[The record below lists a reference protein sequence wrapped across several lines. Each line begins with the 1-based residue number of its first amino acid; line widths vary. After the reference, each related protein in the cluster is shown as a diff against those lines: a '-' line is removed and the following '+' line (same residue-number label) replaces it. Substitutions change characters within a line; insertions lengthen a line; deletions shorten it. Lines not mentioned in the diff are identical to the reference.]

1 MTAAAVTIRRVKLSP
16 RWSAAPAREALQ
28 RGWSDVHLAR
38 YGLPAQAIVVVRRL
52 QAPGSAFQAAR
63 TDLLAGAV
71 SAAVSVAMSAAVR
84 PAFEAALGAGVAA
97 VWFADEAELLACMA
111 RDVLADELA
120 ARWWWPLLLERTA
133 TPALALQR
141 WVAAPQA
148 VPWALQALAANGQG
162 AAWLTHIGP
171 AGRVALVKS
180 LARAYP
186 LCEEVLA
193 GLLAG
198 VLRPGGRAAGGPVGV
213 PVEDHAELRPGRG
226 AAGDVRRPASRDAA
240 LAQAAEADA
249 VEPLLRLAE
258 VLRVAP
264 ERAASAD
271 LVAGLRVVIEA
282 GRARAEI
289 DTRGVAHGLPS
300 NNTHDDAGVA
310 WLNQAPGQ
318 AAWPAAGGAAHRH
331 AWAAAAEPVE
341 GCGEEAASP
350 GSAATGT
357 NATSTNGATGAG
369 QTAQP
374 RDAAA
379 LAHAPTAPAPRP
391 RRLAQ
396 PAAAH
401 VAPTRHLGSHFHTR
415 FGGLAFLLNVALHLG
430 LYGDFTQPLHAG
442 LPLSPWRLLHTA
454 LVAAG
459 GRAGRSDALGQ
470 WLRERA
476 GGAPEPRLGLPWQLP
491 ASALRAFETDTR
503 RWHAL
508 VDAQA
513 LQLWHPAGFCVA
525 QGQPADGLQALLAG
539 WQRPQQAVARHGVSG
554 TRPAPRLSALIWPL
568 LRARLALG
576 LDRPARAALALCLPL
591 HAQVQVRSERLDL
604 HFSLETL
611 PLALRLAGLDR
622 DPGWLPAAGSDI
634 RFHFD

>member
-1 MTAAAVTIRRVKLSP
+1 MTAAAVTIRRLKLSP

-28 RGWSDVHLAR
+28 RGWSDIHLAR

-52 QAPGSAFQAAR
+52 QVPGSAFQTAH
-63 TDLLAGAV
+63 TDPLAGAV
-71 SAAVSVAMSAAVR
+71 RSAVR

-97 VWFADEAELLACMA
+97 VWFADEAELLVCMA

-120 ARWWWPLLLERTA
+120 ARWWWPLLLARTA
-133 TPALALQR
+133 TPASALQR

-148 VPWALQALAANGQG
+148 VPWALHALAANGQG

-171 AGRVALVKS
+171 AGRVAMVRS
-180 LARAYP
+180 LARTYP
-186 LCEEVLA
+186 VCEEVLA

-213 PVEDHAELRPGRG
+213 AVEGHAEGRPDRG
-226 AAGDVRRPASRDAA
+226 AAGDVIRPASRGAA
-240 LAQAAEADA
+240 LAQPAAADA
-249 VEPLLRLAE
+249 VQPLLRLAE

-271 LVAGLRVVIEA
+271 LLVGLRAIVEA
-282 GRARAEI
+282 GQARAEV
-289 DTRGVAHGLPS
+289 DVHDVAQGLAS
-300 NNTHDDAGVA
+300 NNARDGAGVA
-310 WLNQAPGQ
+310 WLNQAPAQ
-318 AAWPAAGGAAHRH
+318 AARPPAGGGPHDH
-331 AWAAAAEPVE
+331 AWAAAVVPVE
-341 GCGEEAASP
+341 GCGANATNAANAVN
-350 GSAATGT
+350 AADAT
-357 NATSTNGATGAG
+357 NATNASQA
-369 QTAQP
+369 AQP
-374 RDAAA
+374 HNAAA
-379 LAHAPTAPAPRP
+379 LAHPPTAPAPR
-391 RRLAQ
+391 RLAR

-401 VAPTRHLGSHFHTR
+401 GTPIRHLGSHFHTR

-430 LYGDFTQPLHAG
+430 LYGDFTQPLHPG

-454 LVAAG
+454 LAAAG
-459 GRAGRSDALGQ
+459 GRAGRGDALGQ

-476 GGAPEPRLGLPWQLP
+476 GGAAEPRVGLPWQLP
-491 ASALRAFETDTR
+491 ASALRAFEGDTR

-508 VDAQA
+508 VDVQA

-539 WQRPQQAVARHGVSG
+539 LQRPQQAVAVHTVSG
-554 TRPAPRLSALIWPL
+554 TRPVPRLSALIWPL

-576 LDRPARAALALCLPL
+576 LDLPARAALALCLPL
-591 HAQVQVRSERLDL
+591 RAQVQVRSERLDL